1 MTNELIFNNQFYYLF
16 PKWND
21 VLHAKLVLK
30 GTFQGE
36 EEHNVERFKTW
47 TARRNALSV
56 RDLKSS
62 TLHRM
67 LSQTRVCQLFQQL
80 KSISVVVF
88 LLVLYCSAV
97 ILWDMQPKISVRNC
111 STLLYLKLIAVS
123 GHCTHTKNP
132 NLQILSCDGRDILWK
147 NPKHIWTLSTQLM
160 WALNLG
166 RKRLILNGIKKSQ
179 L

>member
-1 MTNELIFNNQFYYLF
+1 MTNELIFINQFYYLF

-88 LLVLYCSAV
+88 LLVIYCSAV

-123 GHCTHTKNP
+123 GHCTH
-132 NLQILSCDGRDILWK
+132 LQIFQKSKLADFVMWWK
-147 NPKHIWTLSTQLM
+147 RHFMKKPKTY
-160 WALNLG
+160 LN
-166 RKRLILNGIKKSQ
+166 IKHTINVGLKFRS
-179 L
+179 